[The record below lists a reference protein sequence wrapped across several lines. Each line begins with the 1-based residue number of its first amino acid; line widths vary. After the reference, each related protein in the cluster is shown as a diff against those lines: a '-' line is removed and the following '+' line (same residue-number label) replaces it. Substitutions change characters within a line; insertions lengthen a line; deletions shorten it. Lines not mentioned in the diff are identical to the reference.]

1 MPILGIIDSAKTGN
15 LSGNSFDSIATTTI
29 GASPTAS
36 VTFSSIPSTYKH
48 LQVRFISRNTRGS
61 STLDGIGIRMNADSA
76 NNYANHR
83 MYGAGAGQVVGTG
96 ETSVSRI
103 SIGIMPA
110 STGGSANVFGG
121 AIVDILD
128 YKDTNKNKTVRS
140 LAGYDD
146 NGEAYGVIGVFAGVW
161 LSTTAIT
168 SLTIISTDGTGL
180 GQYSSFA
187 LYGIKG

>member
-15 LSGNSFDSIATTTI
+15 LSGNSFDSIATTTV
-29 GASPTAS
+29 GAGGVSS
-36 VTFSSIPSTYKH
+36 VTFSSIPSNYKH

-83 MYGAGAGQVVGTG
+83 MYGAGATVVGTG
-96 ETSVSRI
+96 ETPVNRI

-146 NGEAYGVIGVFAGVW
+146 NGEAYGVIGLFAGVW
-161 LSTTAIT
+161 LSTNAIT
-168 SLTIISTDGTGL
+168 SLTIVSTDGTGL